1 MVKPMNINTNKY
13 GSDNISKGELIVF
26 VAAKGGV
33 GKTVISV
40 NTAVTIAQKGY
51 STCILDADFQ
61 FGDVNVAL
69 NIQPKLTIS
78 DMLQDIDSLDNNMLS
93 NYLQKHE
100 SGLKIL
106 SAPLK
111 PEYAELITPEIIASI
126 CNKILEQNK
135 FLVADL
141 GTGLT
146 EHNISFIEKADKVFL
161 ITDLEMTTLKN
172 TKIMLKTLKTLD
184 LDDKIKVI
192 VNRGD
197 MESVIKFRDVKDIL
211 SLNNLI
217 YISNNFKVVSKS
229 LNIGI
234 PFILNKPKEKITKEI
249 NDLANEILE
258 YKKSNKRTR
267 RKKKSFSLFPKKDK
281 GTRR

>member
-1 MVKPMNINTNKY
+1 MNINTNKY

>member
-13 GSDNISKGELIVF
+13 DSANISKGELIVF

-51 STCILDADFQ
+51 STCILDGDFQ

-69 NIQPKLTIS
+69 DIQPKLTIS
-78 DMLQDIDSLDNNMLS
+78 DMLQDIDSLDNTMLS

-111 PEYAELITPEIIASI
+111 PEYAELITPTIIDSI
-126 CNKILEQNK
+126 CDKILEQNK
-135 FLVADL
+135 FLVVDL

-172 TKIMLKTLKTLD
+172 TKIMLKTLKALD
-184 LDDKIKVI
+184 LDNKVKVI

-234 PFILNKPKEKITKEI
+234 PFILNKPKEKITREI

-267 RKKKSFSLFPKKDK
+267 RKKKKFFSLSKKDK